1 MSEVIVITSGKGGVG
16 KTTTTANIGTG
27 LAQLNKKVV
36 MIDTDIGLRNLDVVM
51 GLENRIVYNLV
62 DVVEGKCRIRQ
73 ALIKDKK
80 YPDLCLL
87 PSAQTRDKDAVTP
100 EQMVELINELREE
113 FDYILLDCPAGIE
126 QGFKNAVAGADRALV
141 VTTPEVSAIRD
152 ADLIVNRLRVDMVKR
167 GDMMNV
173 DDVTEILAVNL
184 IGAVPDDEQIVI
196 STNRGE
202 PLVGSDSLAGKA
214 YMNICHRIMGEEVP
228 FLDLNQKH
236 GVFEKLKDMFKKN

>member
-1 MSEVIVITSGKGGVG
+1 MT
-16 KTTTTANIGTG
+16 
-27 LAQLNKKVV
+27 KK
-36 MIDTDIGLRNLDVVM
+36 
-51 GLENRIVYNLV
+51 
-62 DVVEGKCRIRQ
+62 
-73 ALIKDKK
+73 
-80 YPDLCLL
+80 
-87 PSAQTRDKDAVTP
+87 SDAP
-100 EQMVELINELREE
+100 
-113 FDYILLDCPAGIE
+113 
-126 QGFKNAVAGADRALV
+126 
-141 VTTPEVSAIRD
+141 AIRFKGFSD
-152 ADLIVNRLRVDMVKR
+152 AWEQRKL

-214 YMNICHRIMGEEVP
+214 YMNICRRIMGEEVP